1 MTAFCANSAQHQVGV
16 QGLMQL
22 FHVVRGLVFAFGK
35 VKELLSQGWQF
46 LRLESFTSRSLCDD
60 TSNLLRRASSRQ
72 QGGYIL
78 RNIDMNHDP

>member
-22 FHVVRGLVFAFGK
+22 VHVVRGLVFALGK

-46 LRLESFTSRSLCDD
+46 LRLESFTS
-60 TSNLLRRASSRQ
+60 
-72 QGGYIL
+72 
-78 RNIDMNHDP
+78 

>member
-46 LRLESFTSRSLCDD
+46 LRLESFTS
-60 TSNLLRRASSRQ
+60 
-72 QGGYIL
+72 
-78 RNIDMNHDP
+78 